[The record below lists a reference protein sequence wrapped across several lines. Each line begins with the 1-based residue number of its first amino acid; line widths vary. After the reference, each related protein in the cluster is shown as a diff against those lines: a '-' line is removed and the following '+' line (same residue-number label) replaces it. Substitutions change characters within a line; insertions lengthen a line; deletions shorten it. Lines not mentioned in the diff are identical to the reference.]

1 MATDVLKKGVVIV
14 REPGFRLLK
23 TFHDGIHGVT
33 GFAHMRQGR
42 GQAVSADL
50 IPSFVSRDVI

>member
-33 GFAHMRQGR
+33 GL
-42 GQAVSADL
+42 L
-50 IPSFVSRDVI
+50 ICAKVVVKQSRLT